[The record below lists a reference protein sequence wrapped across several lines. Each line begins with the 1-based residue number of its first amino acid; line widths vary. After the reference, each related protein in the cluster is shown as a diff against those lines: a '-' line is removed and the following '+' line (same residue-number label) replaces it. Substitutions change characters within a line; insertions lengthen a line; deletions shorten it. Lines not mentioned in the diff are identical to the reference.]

1 MKFKS
6 DLKVDFETYQKHPD
20 TPIFHR
26 IRFDSTNVYL
36 TKSKSDDLITSKN
49 KYGNYRVFPW
59 NDLRAKDF
67 LRAEL
72 NDESPN
78 IGSHI
83 SLGAVSLIGRYNP
96 TADDLTDIQ
105 YDTSSGKGFFKSAR
119 HELEDGFEIK
129 GSIKEQKINSYE
141 FMRMDEIIP
150 TGAQGKAIYGE
161 GNYIIDGPAG
171 TGKSTTVLQKIKLL
185 QKNEGID
192 TNRICILVKNEMVV
206 SEFRKLLKSI
216 DIDSL
221 IIVTPREF
229 MSGNFSLKPASD
241 IKAVRNSAIK
251 IQSCFNKL
259 VKESGK
265 LLSGNI
271 KGLGADDEDISRILA
286 KNQSVNKKISL
297 YKSKRKEF
305 VDLVLKNRGKIK
317 TLQSDMDESVGSF
330 SKSISDKLKIKNRK
344 EKNRGVGRIR
354 YLFSS
359 MNDEPLSLG
368 DEAEIRN
375 ETNKYKS
382 KESSKLDRLK
392 ESHIESQSRASK
404 EVSAI
409 VDGIRSE
416 FLSHGFSIGWS
427 ENEGKLFFHYI
438 NKLIGDS
445 NMFHTIIID
454 EAQDVSLLDV
464 ELTWLLSKNVI
475 LTGDELQAENEVGIG
490 CWENLEHLKSEFS
503 KEQKLN
509 VFTLRH
515 NFRQTYELGSCSFN
529 YRQLIMGKPFLDI
542 SNEYF
547 ENQKGFRDPQIAYI
561 DNALN
566 FIELVNDKIN
576 LIGEVFTD
584 SIPVVIFYENDASLK
599 RLSGI
604 LSESKIQY
612 SVDGDKN
619 KPVMFVSL
627 NDIAGRS
634 FPVVLAPLTNNTK
647 ENTIYI
653 MLSRAKYDLALFTG
667 ADKKINRYIEKLL
680 SKEIIVTYGE
690 SKAVN

>member
-1 MKFKS
+1 M
-6 DLKVDFETYQKHPD
+6 DFETYQKHPD

-36 TKSKSDDLITSKN
+36 TKSKSYDLITSKN
-49 KYGNYRVFPW
+49 EYGNYRVFPW

-105 YDTSSGKGFFKSAR
+105 YDTPSGKGFFKSAR
-119 HELEDGFEIK
+119 HELEDGFEIE
-129 GSIKEQKINSYE
+129 GSVKEQKINSYE
-141 FMRMDEIIP
+141 FMRMDEIVP

-185 QKNEGID
+185 QKNDGID
-192 TNRICILVKNEMVV
+192 TNKICILVKNEMVV
-206 SEFRKLLKSI
+206 SEFHELLKSI
-216 DIDSL
+216 DIDDL
-221 IIVTPREF
+221 TIMTPRELI
-229 MSGNFSLKPASD
+229 SGHFSLKPVNN
-241 IKAVRNSAIK
+241 IKAVRNSAIE
-251 IQSCFNKL
+251 IQNCFNKL
-259 VKESGK
+259 VEESGK
-265 LLSGNI
+265 LLSNNI

-286 KNQSVNKKISL
+286 KNKSVNKKISL

-305 VDLVLKNRGKIK
+305 VDLVLKNRNKIK
-317 TLQSDMDESVGSF
+317 TLQSDIDERVGSF
-330 SKSISDKLKIKNRK
+330 SKSISDKLKIENRK

-354 YLFSS
+354 FLFSS

-382 KESSKLDRLK
+382 KESSKLGKLK
-392 ESHIESQSRASK
+392 ENHIESQSRASK

-409 VDGIRSE
+409 VDGIGAV
-416 FLSHGFSIGWS
+416 FLSNNFSMGSS
-427 ENEGKLFFHYI
+427 EDEGKLFFHYI
-438 NKLIGDS
+438 NKLIGNSDI
-445 NMFHTIIID
+445 FHTVIID

-464 ELTWLLSKNVI
+464 ELVWLLSKNVI
-475 LTGDELQAENEVGIG
+475 LTGDELQAESEGGIG
-490 CWENLEHLKSEFS
+490 CWENLEHLKPEFS
-503 KEQKLN
+503 KEQELN
-509 VFTLRH
+509 IFTLRH
-515 NFRQTYELGSCSFN
+515 NFRQTYELGNCSFN
-529 YRQLIMGKPFLDI
+529 YRQLIMGRPFLDI

-599 RLSGI
+599 KLSGI
-604 LSESKIQY
+604 LGKSKIQY

-619 KPVMFVSL
+619 NPVMFVSL
-627 NDIAGRS
+627 SDIAGRS

-653 MLSRAKYDLALFTG
+653 MLSRAKYDLALFAGT
-667 ADKKINRYIEKLL
+667 DKKLNRYIEKLL

-690 SKAVN
+690 